1 MPAREQ
7 KRIVGNRADKVK
19 FHQAG
24 RLNYHNWR
32 PWRRERVWQPIQNM
46 ILWTLSAQTKD
57 VMYDYA
63 WLSSE
68 LSDEPGGA
76 EEESKSGIGFL
87 FLCCQGLRED
97 SPPFLNGRGSFQVTN
112 HETAAFDL
120 ASEVTE
126 SRHDHKF
133 VISVWVFVILWASA
147 CNRVL
152 CGGQDVKTGRWPK
165 HISCSG
171 GFFLGQDH
179 TNTCSSW
186 EETRGFEEP
195 SVNQILWEAH

>member
-7 KRIVGNRADKVK
+7 RRIVGNRADKVK

-32 PWRRERVWQPIQNM
+32 PWRRERVWQPVQNM

-57 VMYDYA
+57 VMCDYA

-68 LSDEPGGA
+68 LSGEPGAA

-87 FLCCQGLRED
+87 FLCCQGLRKD

-120 ASEVTE
+120 ASEVTQ
-126 SRHDHKF
+126 SRDDRKF
-133 VISVWVFVILWASA
+133 VISVWVFVILRASA
-147 CNRVL
+147 CDGVL
-152 CGGQDVKTGRWPK
+152 CGGQDGTKTHLLFCWLL
-165 HISCSG
+165 
-171 GFFLGQDH
+171 FF
-179 TNTCSSW
+179 
-186 EETRGFEEP
+186 
-195 SVNQILWEAH
+195 